1 VAVGWH
7 DWQDGTGISPNE
19 EMVSPISKRIKM
31 TKKVGNVRKRML
43 TRERILL
50 IVEYLNRPEKQ
61 KEWTNEIRAAWHDW
75 LGHLDEN
82 VTRLYYQLRYMV
94 WKPRAFIVF
103 DKKENNKHRV
113 IYASRPEELIV
124 DVLYFDCLQYV
135 FMEKKRIIPANSYGS
150 IKGKGQHDMRREI
163 IRKVRHRPDLFV
175 GTGDT
180 AKFYPT
186 ANHEV
191 LLKTLA
197 EHIKDKW
204 LLWLSEVNLSR
215 MGSVGMALGL
225 PSSNVLGHV
234 YHAATDWQLLLAYK
248 IRRYYRFCDDKYMIH
263 KDVNYL
269 HTAMRVLRASVE
281 DDMKQTLKA
290 NWRVLNVEKE
300 RFECLGAMVNSRRA
314 WLRRVSRRR
323 VEAMM
328 KTRIREGWNPEKAM
342 QSWAGVSGSL
352 RDLDVANLINYW
364 KRKYPEFFD
373 MLAAG
378 RAEVKRRHRQKAW
391 HNKLEKI
398 LTTAPDFR
406 SPEHKA
412 QYPLYGLIDI
422 EGAKDTK
429 APVFRKARLL
439 RPAALQAAA
448 DLPF

>member
-1 VAVGWH
+1 
-7 DWQDGTGISPNE
+7 
-19 EMVSPISKRIKM
+19 M
-31 TKKVGNVRKRML
+31 GNVRKKML

-61 KEWTNEIRAAWHDW
+61 KEWTNEIRAAWCDW
-75 LGHLDEN
+75 LGDLDNN

-94 WKPRAFIVF
+94 WKPRAFIIF

-113 IYASRPEELIV
+113 IYASKPEELIV

-163 IRKVRHRPDLFV
+163 IKKVRHRADLFV

-186 ANHEV
+186 ANHEII
-191 LLKTLA
+191 LKILA
-197 EHIKDKW
+197 QHIKDKW
-204 LLWLSEVNLSR
+204 LLWLSEVNLKR
-215 MGSVGMALGL
+215 MGKIGMALGL

-234 YHAATDWQLLLAYK
+234 YHAAIDWQLLLAYK

-269 HTAMRVLRASVE
+269 HTAMRALRDGVE
-281 DDMKQTLKA
+281 NDMKQRLKP

-300 RFECLGAMVNSRRA
+300 RFECLGAMINSRRA
-314 WLRRVSRRR
+314 WLRKVSRKR
-323 VEAMM
+323 VETMM
-328 KTRIREGWNPEKAM
+328 KKRIRAGWNPEAAM
-342 QSWAGVSGSL
+342 RSWAGVTGSL
-352 RDLDVANLINYW
+352 RDLDVTNLISYW
-364 KRKYPEFFD
+364 KRNYTEFFD
-373 MLAAG
+373 MLEVA
-378 RAEVKRRHRQKAW
+378 RAEVKKRRRQKAW

-398 LTTAPDFR
+398 IKNAPDLR
-406 SPEHKA
+406 SPENKKL
-412 QYPLYGLIDI
+412 YPLYGLIDI

-429 APVFRKARLL
+429 APVFRKAGVL
-439 RPAALQAAA
+439 RGTAIQAAT
-448 DLPF
+448 DTPF

>member
-1 VAVGWH
+1 MAVGWH

-124 DVLYFDCLQYV
+124 DILYFDCLQYV

-180 AKFYPT
+180 AKLRYWQTISKTNGCFGC
-186 ANHEV
+186 
-191 LLKTLA
+191 LK
-197 EHIKDKW
+197 
-204 LLWLSEVNLSR
+204 
-215 MGSVGMALGL
+215 
-225 PSSNVLGHV
+225 
-234 YHAATDWQLLLAYK
+234 
-248 IRRYYRFCDDKYMIH
+248 
-263 KDVNYL
+263 
-269 HTAMRVLRASVE
+269 
-281 DDMKQTLKA
+281 
-290 NWRVLNVEKE
+290 
-300 RFECLGAMVNSRRA
+300 
-314 WLRRVSRRR
+314 
-323 VEAMM
+323 
-328 KTRIREGWNPEKAM
+328 
-342 QSWAGVSGSL
+342 
-352 RDLDVANLINYW
+352 
-364 KRKYPEFFD
+364 
-373 MLAAG
+373 
-378 RAEVKRRHRQKAW
+378 
-391 HNKLEKI
+391 
-398 LTTAPDFR
+398 
-406 SPEHKA
+406 
-412 QYPLYGLIDI
+412 
-422 EGAKDTK
+422 
-429 APVFRKARLL
+429 
-439 RPAALQAAA
+439 
-448 DLPF
+448 